1 MQIKFSSAK
10 LSISLT
16 SARGEQDNI
25 EHNKLRKPDILS
37 ISM

>member
-1 MQIKFSSAK
+1 MRIKFSSAK

-16 SARGEQDNI
+16 SARGEQDKI
-25 EHNKLRKPDILS
+25 GHNRLRKPDILS